1 MICSMKYDASVDLW
15 SVGVILYG
23 KSHRWEFMY
32 DSFWE
37 GGEDDKEIWKV
48 IWST

>member
-23 KSHRWEFMY
+23 KSQTRIFVR
-32 DSFWE
+32 FWE
-37 GGEDDKEIWKV
+37 GGEDDKEI
-48 IWST
+48 